1 MKKYVIPIV
10 VKYWQDDWIQK
21 NETSILIKEPNV
33 TKEYVSKTIDEYLKK
48 AKSTDLVEVNFSGI
62 DTEQKEDL
70 LESAYEYV
78 LTGKISDIKVTTRPN
93 CINKSF
99 LKMLKKYKIKK
110 IELEVAST
118 NDYIL
123 KRLGIEYNYED
134 IKKASKMVR
143 WNRFKL
149 GFQVFVGVPE
159 STKIDDINTVKS
171 LIKLKPK
178 SISLS
183 PTLVFKDTPLE
194 EEYEKE
200 KYKPLTVVQAVET
213 CEEIVKILN
222 QKKLET
228 IAIGYGLLDNDIE
241 QLELAEK
248 VKDGPFHPSFRQLV
262 ESSLWYD
269 AIVNKIKKL
278 NVKVSQVEVTVNPAD
293 INNVV
298 GYKQENILNL
308 KDTYEVELIINS
320 DENMKQG
327 KSKIEVTNQF

>member
-10 VKYWQDDWIQK
+10 VKYWQNDWIQE
-21 NETSILIKEPNV
+21 NETGILIKESNV
-33 TKEYVSKTIDEYLKK
+33 TKEYVSKTIDDYLKK
-48 AKSTDLVEVNFSGI
+48 AKSTDLIEVIFSGI

-70 LESAYEYV
+70 LKTAYDYV
-78 LTGKISDIKVTTRPN
+78 LTGKISEIRITTRPN
-93 CINKSF
+93 CINKKF

-110 IELEVAST
+110 IELEVASS

-134 IKKASKMVR
+134 IKKASKLIR
-143 WNRFKL
+143 WNRLKL

-159 STKIDDINTVKS
+159 STKIDDINTIKS

-183 PTLVFKDTPLE
+183 PTLVFKDTQLE
-194 EEYEKE
+194 KEYENGT
-200 KYKPLTVVQAVET
+200 YKALTLVQAVET

-222 QKKLET
+222 EKNIET
-228 IAIGYGLLDNDIE
+228 IALGYGLLDNDLE

-262 ESSLWYD
+262 ESRLWYD

-293 INNVV
+293 VNNVV
-298 GYKQENILNL
+298 GFKQENVLNL
-308 KDTYEVELIINS
+308 KETYEVELIINS

-327 KSKIEVTNQF
+327 KSKINVTDKY